1 MLDSTLSL
9 SLYLL
14 GLGFL
19 EPSRCSGCLL
29 LSRLHLHVRLLPFS
43 SRLYLLWLLLWVIL
57 LVHVVLH
64 VLSFLHVVQVRVVCA
79 YLMLML
85 MLCLVLV
92 VLLLVRTTVLSR
104 CPSCEVM
111 LH

>member
-9 SLYLL
+9 CRL

-19 EPSRCSGCLL
+19 EPSQCSGCLL
-29 LSRLHLHVRLLPFS
+29 FSRLHLHVRLLPFS
-43 SRLYLLWLLLWVIL
+43 SCLYLLWLLLWVIL
-57 LVHVVLH
+57 LVHVALR
-64 VLSFLHVVQVRVVCA
+64 VLSFLHVVQVRVVCE
-79 YLMLML
+79 YLMLKL

-92 VLLLVRTTVLSR
+92 VLLLVRTTVLSQ
-104 CPSCEVM
+104 CPSCAVM

>member
-9 SLYLL
+9 S
-14 GLGFL
+14 
-19 EPSRCSGCLL
+19 SRSSGCLL
-29 LSRLHLHVRLLPFS
+29 FFRLHLHVRLLPFS
-43 SRLYLLWLLLWVIL
+43 SCLYLLWLLLLVTL
-57 LVHVVLH
+57 LAHVALH
-64 VLSFLHVVQVRVVCA
+64 VLSFLHVVQVRVVCE

-85 MLCLVLV
+85 MLCPVSV
-92 VLLLVRTTVLSR
+92 VLRLVRTTALS